1 MESLKFQ
8 EVLQADLPFPQ
19 PSGWTPKKPQK
30 TKNHTQK
37 KPTSFWQTT
46 LKSRMWENKFRL
58 LPFES
63 DLFRDLI

>member
-1 MESLKFQ
+1 MKPLELKYQ
-8 EVLQADLPFPQ
+8 EVLQADLPFLQ
-19 PSGWTPKKPQK
+19 SSGWTPKKP
-30 TKNHTQK
+30 NNG
-37 KPTSFWQTT
+37 FWQTT